1 MLTARPLWH
10 RKALTQPIPHVLQ
23 TLYGSQI
30 HRNKSIQVHIQKT
43 RHCGDG
49 EMFLCNQYRGPPVT
63 PNPLP
68 HGAGSPFPQCA
79 SHPLQKPQGLDP
91 ETGSSPNLCTLLGK
105 PRPQHPGRARGSPA
119 GSTGSSAAIS
129 VVVRR
134 VACWGARG
142 ALFCSHR
149 HSHSWADAVLQG
161 GAGASSVEKAP
172 STRVATGSP
181 GVIRLGLWSP
191 VSGSAFSQGR
201 GPLLPH
207 VN

>member
-1 MLTARPLWH
+1 ML
-10 RKALTQPIPHVLQ
+10 
-23 TLYGSQI
+23 
-30 HRNKSIQVHIQKT
+30 
-43 RHCGDG
+43 
-49 EMFLCNQYRGPPVT
+49 
-63 PNPLP
+63 
-68 HGAGSPFPQCA
+68 GSP
-79 SHPLQKPQGLDP
+79 
-91 ETGSSPNLCTLLGK
+91 
-105 PRPQHPGRARGSPA
+105 
-119 GSTGSSAAIS
+119 
-129 VVVRR
+129 
-134 VACWGARG
+134 G

-207 VN
+207 VNQAPVGLVSESIAGRLRGQQALKGQLFHPNPASSAPISIQRMALHHLRPTPSPATPTPQLSATSAAVPATLSTFTIPCQLLKPSHQWDRPKPQQCQIPPHPTSGHLSLAPPPSQAILPDLLLLSRSSSLL